1 MKKILI
7 TGASGFIGQSLI
19 KSLLNLKKSIRGT
32 VRSKNQFFSNTE
44 VEYIIVE
51 NIDGQTNWK
60 EGLKNIDCIIH
71 CAGRAHIL
79 RGKEKNEQKIY
90 QSINVDGSKKLAEQ
104 AAKIG
109 VRRLIFLSSIG
120 VNGLS
125 TNNLNFFSNMD
136 MPMPIGNYAFSKY
149 EAEKELMKIAKKTK
163 LEVVI
168 IRPPLV
174 YGKLAPGNIKRI
186 IKIINLGIPLPFGK
200 IKNSRSFIGIDNL
213 IDLLIRCI
221 DHPEASG
228 KIFLA
233 SDGEDLST
241 PELIKLIASS
251 MGRKA
256 NLFPFP
262 IFMLKL
268 LGSVF
273 GRREEVNRLIGSLRI
288 DNSYT
293 KETLNWI
300 PPINV
305 EEGIKRMVQEK

>member
-1 MKKILI
+1 
-7 TGASGFIGQSLI
+7 
-19 KSLLNLKKSIRGT
+19 
-32 VRSKNQFFSNTE
+32 
-44 VEYIIVE
+44 
-51 NIDGQTNWK
+51 
-60 EGLKNIDCIIH
+60 
-71 CAGRAHIL
+71 
-79 RGKEKNEQKIY
+79 
-90 QSINVDGSKKLAEQ
+90 VDGSKKLAEQ